1 MSPNNFQTNL
11 TRNAAAVWMTPHNYV
26 LCESNLFQYSLFTCQ
41 HNCEPGGLLANTWGH
56 FSPLFLPT
64 VILLSTIYLSSS
76 SSSSCSL
83 FILLL
88 FLLLPPTWVWHLP
101 ALLPLQGTTKV
112 QGLHQG
118 PEQTQ
123 RQEGGEW
130 GGRDNKRKELGRRGE
145 RWGFDRDGCVKY
157 WTKLRYLFV
166 LNQQKCVI

>member
-1 MSPNNFQTNL
+1 MLLLFEWRL
-11 TRNAAAVWMTPHNYV
+11 TIMFSVKATSFNI
-26 LCESNLFQYSLFTCQ
+26 LFSLASIIVYL
-41 HNCEPGGLLANTWGH
+41 GLLANTPWGH
-56 FSPLFLPT
+56 FSPLFLLT

-130 GGRDNKRKELGRRGE
+130 GGRDNKRKERGRRGE
-145 RWGFDRDGCVKY
+145 RWGFDRDCCVKY

>member
-1 MSPNNFQTNL
+1 MLLLFEWRL
-11 TRNAAAVWMTPHNYV
+11 TIMFSVKATSFNI
-26 LCESNLFQYSLFTCQ
+26 LFSLASIIVYL
-41 HNCEPGGLLANTWGH
+41 GLLANTPWGH
-56 FSPLFLPT
+56 FSPLFLLT

-76 SSSSCSL
+76 SSL

-123 RQEGGEW
+123 RQEGGE
-130 GGRDNKRKELGRRGE
+130 REDEPTRKKRSNMGIWQ
-145 RWGFDRDGCVKY
+145 RWLCKVLNQTVR
-157 WTKLRYLFV
+157 RYLFV

>member
-11 TRNAAAVWMTPHNYV
+11 MISAAAVWMTPHNYV

-56 FSPLFLPT
+56 FSPPFLLT

-76 SSSSCSL
+76 SSSSSSSFCPPL
-83 FILLL
+83 EFGIY
-88 FLLLPPTWVWHLP
+88 LPW
-101 ALLPLQGTTKV
+101 QGTTKV